1 MNLGKIEKTI
11 IAVLV
16 IGAIIGFGIFL
27 FVVPSFQKIEKA
39 DKRYDKLLAE
49 QQTIF
54 EKLERE
60 NTIDDEIKT
69 AKKES
74 EKLEGS
80 FYPDLTTYEATEA
93 TLAYLKACNLETHG
107 ITVSAME
114 TRDLMLE
121 SYEDVIV
128 EYQLKTYSE
137 DARGVDENALT
148 EGQFKDGNKVYT
160 VTYSGI
166 SDIEIADEEGNVI
179 EKSKY
184 TDMMTKV
191 YNKTLCRAAMA
202 NETEQVVGAITLNFQ
217 VNGLYKDYLK
227 FLDYV
232 NDIERASLLED
243 VRIPMTIK
251 IEEEEDS
258 ENVYVDEAGNIL
270 TGSEANG
277 GEVTCEDDTMLKE
290 IDVKLTFF
298 CVEPMEDLATID
310 AADEKIVVNQ

>member
-39 DKRYDKLLAE
+39 DKRYDSLLAE
-49 QQTIF
+49 QQTIY

-74 EKLEGS
+74 EELEGS

-93 TLAYLKACNLETHG
+93 TLAYLKACNLDTHS
-107 ITVSAME
+107 ISVSEME
-114 TRDLMLE
+114 TYELMLE

-137 DARGVDENALT
+137 DARGIDENALT
-148 EGQFKDGNKVYT
+148 EGQFRDGNKVYT

-166 SDIEIADEEGNVI
+166 SDIQITDEEGNVI

-184 TDMMTKV
+184 TDTMVKV
-191 YNKTLCRAAMA
+191 YNKSLCRAAQA
-202 NETEQVVGAITLNFQ
+202 NETKQVVGAITLEFE
-217 VNGLYKDYLK
+217 VDGLYKDYLK

-232 NDIERASLLED
+232 NDIERASILED
-243 VRIPMTIK
+243 VTIPMTVEINESK
-251 IEEEEDS
+251 DS
-258 ENVYVDEAGNIL
+258 ENLYVDESGAVL

-277 GEVTCEDDTMLKE
+277 GEVVCEDDTMLKDVE
-290 IDVKLTFF
+290 VKLTFY

>member
-39 DKRYDKLLAE
+39 DKRYDSLLAE
-49 QQTIF
+49 QQTIY

-93 TLAYLKACNLETHG
+93 TLAYLKACNLDTHS
-107 ITVSAME
+107 ISVSAME
-114 TRDLMLE
+114 TYELMLE

-137 DARGVDENALT
+137 DARGIDENALT
-148 EGQFKDGNKVYT
+148 EGQFRDGNKVYT

-166 SDIEIADEEGNVI
+166 SDIQITDEEGNVI

-184 TDMMTKV
+184 TDTMVKV
-191 YNKTLCRAAMA
+191 YNKSLCRAAQA
-202 NETEQVVGAITLNFQ
+202 NETKQVVGAITLEFE
-217 VNGLYKDYLK
+217 VDGLYKDYLK

-232 NDIERASLLED
+232 NDIERASILED
-243 VRIPMTIK
+243 VTIPMTVEINESK
-251 IEEEEDS
+251 DS
-258 ENVYVDEAGNIL
+258 ENLYVDESGAVL

-277 GEVTCEDDTMLKE
+277 GEVVCEDDTMLKDVE
-290 IDVKLTFF
+290 VKLTFY

>member
-39 DKRYDKLLAE
+39 DKRYDSLLAE
-49 QQTIF
+49 QQTIY

-93 TLAYLKACNLETHG
+93 TLAYLKACNLDTHS
-107 ITVSAME
+107 ISVSEME
-114 TRDLMLE
+114 TYELMLE

-137 DARGVDENALT
+137 DARGIDENALT

-166 SDIEIADEEGNVI
+166 SDIQITDEEGNVI

-184 TDMMTKV
+184 TDTMVKV
-191 YNKTLCRAAMA
+191 YNKSLCRAAQA
-202 NETEQVVGAITLNFQ
+202 NETKQVVGAITLEFE
-217 VNGLYKDYLK
+217 VDGLYKDYLK

-232 NDIERASLLED
+232 NDIERASILED
-243 VRIPMTIK
+243 VTIPMTVEINESK
-251 IEEEEDS
+251 DS
-258 ENVYVDEAGNIL
+258 ENLYVDESGAVL

-277 GEVTCEDDTMLKE
+277 GEVVCEDDTMLKDVE
-290 IDVKLTFF
+290 VKLTFY

>member
-27 FVVPSFQKIEKA
+27 FVVPSFKKIETA
-39 DKRYDKLLAE
+39 DNRYNSLLAE
-49 QQTIF
+49 QQSIF

-60 NTIDDEIKT
+60 KTIDDEIKT

-93 TLAYLKACNLETHG
+93 TLAYLKACNLDTHA
-107 ITVSAME
+107 ISVTEME
-114 TRDLMLE
+114 TDELKLQD
-121 SYEDVIV
+121 YEDVIV
-128 EYQLKTYSE
+128 EYQLKAFSE

-166 SDIEIADEEGNVI
+166 TDIQIADADGNVI
-179 EKSKY
+179 EKTKY
-184 TDMMTKV
+184 TDMMKKV
-191 YNKTLCRAAMA
+191 YNKTLCRAAEEA
-202 NETEQVVGAITLNFQ
+202 DATQVVGTVTLDFMID
-217 VNGLYKDYLK
+217 GLYKDYLK
-227 FLDYV
+227 FIDYINDLD
-232 NDIERASLLED
+232 RASRLKE
-243 VRIPMTIK
+243 VRIPMTIE
-251 IEEEEDS
+251 INEDEDS
-258 ENVYVDEAGNIL
+258 GNVYVDEGGNVL
-270 TGSEANG
+270 EGSEANG
-277 GEVTCEDDTMLKE
+277 GEIVCEDDTMLKDIE
-290 IDVKLTFF
+290 VHLTFF